1 MMFQSCLC
9 SSHKFDD
16 RRNIH
21 SSRRFRRFSSWILYT
36 TPKDDIWILNDIQ
49 MYVCIY
55 IHPHIYL
62 SESTIWIWRI
72 NVEFNQYIV
81 FFFSFSSHYTNHQKN
96 PCEIRSNPVEYTT
109 NGMRLRPLMD
119 HHIRW
124 TATKGMPKSWSKKSR
139 SWRGWKMGLSFTI
152 SQSGI
157 EKTTQLAINWASHQS
172 GSRQIPMRNHLE
184 LAIKTQRTLHELP
197 GLVSKWSTFPT
208 NYPFIPIVL
217 EVTRYRRSSENWTP
231 CAFVVQ
237 RW

>member
-1 MMFQSCLC
+1 MSQLWHDFICFQISELVYICKSAIYMYLMMFQSCLC

-49 MYVCIY
+49 MYGYIYIY
-55 IHPHIYL
+55 IHIYIL
-62 SESTIWIWRI
+62 VKAPSESEGSMSSSTNIL
-72 NVEFNQYIV
+72 F

-139 SWRGWKMGLSFTI
+139 S
-152 SQSGI
+152 
-157 EKTTQLAINWASHQS
+157 
-172 GSRQIPMRNHLE
+172 
-184 LAIKTQRTLHELP
+184 
-197 GLVSKWSTFPT
+197 
-208 NYPFIPIVL
+208 
-217 EVTRYRRSSENWTP
+217 
-231 CAFVVQ
+231 
-237 RW
+237 